1 MTEKTNGV
9 ISESNEEITIIVE
22 RPPEN
27 EQRKSPR
34 RIARWNF
41 NGYCKNKKSFNGK
54 LENISTNGALINVY
68 GHPPCIKQDERV
80 FLEFQVYYAGKN
92 RNIKVVAI
100 LRHVSFASECK
111 RAGVEFLVISE
122 QDKLW
127 LTKFC
132 HGII

>member
-1 MTEKTNGV
+1 MTDKTNEV
-9 ISESNEEITIIVE
+9 ITDKIQETTIIVE

-41 NGYCKNKKSFNGK
+41 SGYCKNKKSFHGK

-68 GHPPCIKQDERV
+68 GHPQCIQQDERI
-80 FLEFQVYYAGKN
+80 FLDIQVYYGGKN
-92 RNIKVVAI
+92 KNIKVVAI
-100 LRHVSFASECK
+100 LRHVSFASDCK
-111 RAGVEFLVISE
+111 RGGVEFIVISE